1 VRGDALAGLP
11 RPVQIRSPDTSGLAL
26 RYNDAATHMPTSD
39 IARVL
44 IVVGI
49 VALVAGLLLL
59 LWPKAQMLG
68 HLPGDLSFERNGVR
82 VYIPIATTL
91 IISLVLTIVVNVV
104 LRLFK

>member
-1 VRGDALAGLP
+1 
-11 RPVQIRSPDTSGLAL
+11 
-26 RYNDAATHMPTSD
+26 MPTSD

-49 VALVAGLLLL
+49 VALIAGLLL

>member
-1 VRGDALAGLP
+1 
-11 RPVQIRSPDTSGLAL
+11 
-26 RYNDAATHMPTSD
+26 MPTSD
-39 IARVL
+39 VARVL

>member
-1 VRGDALAGLP
+1 M
-11 RPVQIRSPDTSGLAL
+11 
-26 RYNDAATHMPTSD
+26 RYNDVSTNMPTSD

-49 VALVAGLLLL
+49 VALIAGLLL